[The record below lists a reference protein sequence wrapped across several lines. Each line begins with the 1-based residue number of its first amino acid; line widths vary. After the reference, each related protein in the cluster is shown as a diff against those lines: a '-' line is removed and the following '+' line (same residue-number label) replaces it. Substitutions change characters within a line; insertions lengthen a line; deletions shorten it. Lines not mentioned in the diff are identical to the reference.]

1 MAVGRSRGRGT
12 LVSLAVGG
20 LLSALLL
27 AGVRIEIQRLRYERA
42 EIIRQNRVLD
52 DQLSELTA
60 RMRAL
65 RDPMRLS
72 RLARERGFTRPRMV
86 IQIGYEMR
94 IAVRDLR
101 R

>member
-60 RMRAL
+60 RMRRTSCFA
-65 RDPMRLS
+65 RRNRLV
-72 RLARERGFTRPRMV
+72 LLPNV
-86 IQIGYEMR
+86 
-94 IAVRDLR
+94 
-101 R
+101 